1 MYQKYKFL
9 GYNIEYISQNQ
20 QKEDKMEDYSFI
32 NVSQEKLETI
42 NILKA
47 ERDAV
52 SALSELKGIANL
64 IPNQSILIR

>member
-9 GYNIEYISQNQ
+9 VYNIQYISQNQ

-47 ERDAV
+47 AKR
-52 SALSELKGIANL
+52 SRYTRLSKNWT
-64 IPNQSILIR
+64 N